1 MRNRRGKGQIF
12 VLDVAMQKHVEKLRR
27 EKGFYPTLRVI
38 GETFDPPLS
47 PALVFRSLRRLA
59 AAGKL
64 APEAELIYNS
74 KKRGPA

>member
-12 VLDVAMQKHVEKLRR
+12 VLDAAMLKHVEKLRR

-38 GETFDPPLS
+38 GDTFDPPLY
-47 PALVFRSLRRLA
+47 PAMVFRSLHRLA

-64 APEAELIYNS
+64 TPEAELIYNS
-74 KKRGPA
+74 KKKGPA